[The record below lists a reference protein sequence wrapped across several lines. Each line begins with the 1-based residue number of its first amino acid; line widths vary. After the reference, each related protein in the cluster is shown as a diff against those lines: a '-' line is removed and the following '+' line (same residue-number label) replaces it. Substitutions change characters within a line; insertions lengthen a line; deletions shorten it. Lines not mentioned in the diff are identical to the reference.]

1 MKHHH
6 LQHWITPDP
15 TLKNKSYKLFMKLC
29 EQHKVYSKA
38 FEVLHKN
45 FPVNFSIELLLITPT
60 FDNYN
65 LKLLLYEFQVF
76 KHLNLLTE
84 SESETLLSLITS
96 EDVSSE
102 FIGLSILANKL
113 KEKEKLEKKGSKE
126 KEFNDIVSKYY
137 DIVYIPANAKFV
149 ELNQK

>member
-6 LQHWITPDP
+6 LQHWIIPDP

-45 FPVNFSIELLLITPT
+45 FPVNFSMELLLITPT
-60 FDNYN
+60 PDNYN
-65 LKLLLYEFQVF
+65 LKLLLYELQVF

-84 SESETLLSLITS
+84 SESETLFSLILS

-126 KEFNDIVSKYY
+126 KEFNDIVAKYY
-137 DIVYIPANAKFV
+137 DIVYVPANAKFV
-149 ELNQK
+149 ELSQK

>member
-6 LQHWITPDP
+6 LQHWITSDP